1 MYKYSYRKS
10 QGAVWVLWLLTYTP
24 SFSLFFAPFHWLG
37 CVISCSYH
45 SQSSSFYFQDLL
57 SFWWVIWI
65 FLSLVWLFCADL
77 YFRAGLSINV
87 LILLIMCSCV
97 CVWLEI
103 CVRIILI
110 MFSLH
115 LYVKFF
121 LYVKSYVLSS
131 GVRYRYIVMLC
142 SRVIFGVFVREHVN
156 FWSDE

>member
-10 QGAVWVLWLLTYTP
+10 QGAVWFAWLLTCTP

-77 YFRAGLSINV
+77 YFRAGLSIIV
-87 LILLIMCSCV
+87 LILLIMCFCV
-97 CVWLEI
+97 CDL
-103 CVRIILI
+103 R
-110 MFSLH
+110 
-115 LYVKFF
+115 
-121 LYVKSYVLSS
+121 YVLDS
-131 GVRYRYIVMLC
+131 
-142 SRVIFGVFVREHVN
+142 
-156 FWSDE
+156 FWSCSHCTCMCSKRVHCSAQKC

>member
-1 MYKYSYRKS
+1 MGS
-10 QGAVWVLWLLTYTP
+10 VTTYLHP
-24 SFSLFFAPFHWLG
+24 LFFLVFCSIPLAWLCYFVFLPFTK
-37 CVISCSYH
+37 
-45 SQSSSFYFQDLL
+45 F
-57 SFWWVIWI
+57 I
-65 FLSLVWLFCADL
+65 FLFSRSTQLLVSYMNFFESGFD
-77 YFRAGLSINV
+77 YFV
-87 LILLIMCSCV
+87 LICILELDWVSMYWFYLLCVFV

-142 SRVIFGVFVREHVN
+142 SRVIFGGFVREHVN